1 MNQSLYRT
9 DVASG
14 PDVEARVVSAALRV
28 AANELLEHASAVIEL
43 WGAAPPCTASVKHKK
58 GGAWREGGDSE

>member
-1 MNQSLYRT
+1 MNQALYRT

-14 PDVEARVVSAALRV
+14 PDVEARAV

-43 WGAAPPCTASVKHKK
+43 WGAAPPVQRGC
-58 GGAWREGGDSE
+58 GA